1 MPRATLMERLVA
13 GWYGKIPALGDFV
26 SRRLAPDFIHTW
38 DAWLQRGIAASRM
51 KLEQFPAAPMPGGA
65 PWRFALLPGVC
76 GDQAWVGVILPSVDR
91 VGRHFPLT
99 IALALTPHPGLLHTM
114 FSPQPWFLA
123 IEQLAIASIA
133 QDAQCLPD
141 DLERQ
146 LAAHPFP
153 VAGPGN
159 DGGAQLCHWW
169 QQPGAEPL
177 MLTLPAGACLC
188 DELADAGLQLLAHTG
203 AANSIWWR
211 QSNDGSTALRAFVGL
226 PPDHC
231 FAALFQ
237 ARDEGA
243 AC

>member
-1 MPRATLMERLVA
+1 MQRLDLP

-26 SRRLAPDFIHTW
+26 SRRLAPDFIQRW
-38 DAWLQRGIAASRM
+38 DAWLQRGIAASPRGLKEFAM
-51 KLEQFPAAPMPGGA
+51 NAIGNGA

-99 IALALTPHPGLLHTM
+99 IALALTPHPGLLQAI
-114 FSPQPWFLA
+114 FKPQHWFLA
-123 IEQLAIASIA
+123 IEQLAIASIG
-133 QDAQCLPD
+133 QDAPCLPD

-159 DGGAQLCHWW
+159 DDGGQQLCHWW
-169 QQPGAEPL
+169 QQPRNEPL
-177 MLTLPAGACLC
+177 ILTLPAGACLC
-188 DELADAGLQLLAHTG
+188 DELADAGWQLLAHTG
-203 AANSIWWR
+203 AANSIWW
-211 QSNDGSTALRAFVGL
+211 QPAKDGATAVRAFAGL

-231 FAALFQ
+231 FAALFH
-237 ARDEGA
+237 AGDGA
-243 AC
+243 AP